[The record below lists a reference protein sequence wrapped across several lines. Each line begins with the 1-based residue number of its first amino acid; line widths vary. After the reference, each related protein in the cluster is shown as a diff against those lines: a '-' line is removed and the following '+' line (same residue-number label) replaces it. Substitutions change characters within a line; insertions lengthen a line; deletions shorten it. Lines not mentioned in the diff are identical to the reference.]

1 MSMPALAGVMI
12 VLMLALMVMRMPIA
26 LAMFI
31 PGALGIGIVAGTDT
45 LLAALKGTT
54 MARLSVYELSII
66 PLFLFMGQLAV
77 RGGLSQTLFD
87 AAAALVGHLR
97 GGLALASLMA
107 CAVFG
112 SICGSS
118 VATAATV
125 TQVAYPEMR
134 RRGYSGSIASATLAT
149 GGTLGILIPPSVP
162 LVIYAVLAEQNIT
175 TLFLAAMIPALM
187 ALAGYMGV
195 VALLAQRHRGM
206 PAMPRASRAQRR
218 ATFQRVWPIV
228 VIFAVML
235 GGLYSG
241 AFTPTE
247 AAAVGVGAVVIVTA
261 ASGTLSRFMLSAAVR
276 ATAETTALIFM
287 IFMGADLLNTALALT
302 QLPGELAQWVSH
314 LPLGPLAILVAI
326 LVLYLLLSSVMDE
339 LSMIILTIPVIFP
352 VIMGLDLWGLLPQEK
367 AIWFGILTLM
377 VVQFGLIAPP
387 IGLNVIIV
395 NGLVRDV
402 PIAATYRGILPFLF
416 TDGLRIVVLVIF
428 PGCALAL
435 IPLMR

>member
-1 MSMPALAGVMI
+1 MSMLALAGVMI
-12 VLMLALMVMRMPIA
+12 TLMLALMVMRMPIA
-26 LAMFI
+26 LAMFV
-31 PGALGIGIVAGTDT
+31 PGALGISMIAGADT

-66 PLFLFMGQLAV
+66 PLFLLMGQLAV

-97 GGLALASLMA
+97 GGLAFASVLA

-175 TLFLAAMIPALM
+175 TLFLA
-187 ALAGYMGV
+187 GYIGV
-195 VALLAQRHRGM
+195 VALLAQRAHGM
-206 PAMPRASRAQRR
+206 PAMPRASWAQRH
-218 ATFQRVWPIV
+218 ATLQRVWPIL
-228 VIFAVML
+228 VIFIVML

-241 AFTPTE
+241 VFTPTE
-247 AAAVGVGAVVIVTA
+247 AAAVGVGAVVIVSA
-261 ASGTLSRFMLSAAVR
+261 AFGTLSRSMLGAAVL

-287 IFMGADLLNTALALT
+287 IFIGADLL
-302 QLPGELAQWVSH
+302 
-314 LPLGPLAILVAI
+314 
-326 LVLYLLLSSVMDE
+326 
-339 LSMIILTIPVIFP
+339 
-352 VIMGLDLWGLLPQEK
+352 
-367 AIWFGILTLM
+367 
-377 VVQFGLIAPP
+377 
-387 IGLNVIIV
+387 
-395 NGLVRDV
+395 
-402 PIAATYRGILPFLF
+402 
-416 TDGLRIVVLVIF
+416 
-428 PGCALAL
+428 
-435 IPLMR
+435 

>member
-1 MSMPALAGVMI
+1 MLALAGVMI
-12 VLMLALMVMRMPIA
+12 TLMLALMVMRMPIA
-26 LAMFI
+26 LAMFV
-31 PGALGIGIVAGTDT
+31 PGALGISMIAGADT
-45 LLAALKGTT
+45 LLAALKGTA

-66 PLFLFMGQLAV
+66 PLFLLMGQLAV

-97 GGLALASLMA
+97 GGLAFASLLA

-175 TLFLAAMIPALM
+175 TLFLAAMIPALI
-187 ALAGYMGV
+187 ALAGYIGV
-195 VALLAQRHRGM
+195 VALLAQRAHGM
-206 PAMPRASRAQRR
+206 PAMPRASWAQRH
-218 ATFQRVWPIV
+218 ATLQRVWPILA
-228 VIFAVML
+228 IFIVML

-241 AFTPTE
+241 VFTPTE
-247 AAAVGVGAVVIVTA
+247 AAAVGVGAVVIVSA
-261 ASGTLSRFMLSAAVR
+261 AFGTLSRSMLGAAVL

-287 IFMGADLLNTALALT
+287 IFIGADLLNTALTLT

-314 LPLGPLAILVAI
+314 LPLNPLAILVAI

-367 AIWFGILTLM
+367 AIWFGILVLM

-402 PIAATYRGILPFLF
+402 PISATYRGILPFLF
-416 TDGLRIVVLVIF
+416 TDALRIVVLVIF